1 MDVGSVV
8 RFDTYAMNNGGRV
21 LDHTGHQRGWYAPN
35 FTYDSAFG
43 EDMRADDLFSMAS
56 TTGGVLAQLVESLGE
71 GGATHFVV
79 NIVGDNI
86 LSTLIDLGI
95 VSSDDYRTVLP
106 QYIESFQSSYCNIFG
121 EILEEQQG
129 LFPYGETYC
138 PYYLDHYRSYLPGCV
153 LYGNAYNSDWELYE
167 PTAGDIVL
175 FDWAEMAKGRYP
187 ELAWMYAVPN
197 GGYRHIQTAAKLK
210 KTGVKKG
217 VPDVFL
223 PAPRAGYHGLY
234 IEMKRKRGGVISV
247 DQRRYMDFLTAQGYR
262 CLLCR
267 GVSWMSIS
275 RTW

>member
-1 MDVGSVV
+1 MVVVGTMVV
-8 RFDTYAMNNGGRV
+8 
-21 LDHTGHQRGWYAPN
+21 P
-35 FTYDSAFG
+35 S
-43 EDMRADDLFSMAS
+43 EDA
-56 TTGGVLAQLVESLGE
+56 E
-71 GGATHFVV
+71 
-79 NIVGDNI
+79 
-86 LSTLIDLGI
+86 
-95 VSSDDYRTVLP
+95 
-106 QYIESFQSSYCNIFG
+106 QS
-121 EILEEQQG
+121 
-129 LFPYGETYC
+129 
-138 PYYLDHYRSYLPGCV
+138 
-153 LYGNAYNSDWELYE
+153 
-167 PTAGDIVL
+167 VL

-267 GVSWMSIS
+267 GADEAIENIKVYLNLPKDSQK
-275 RTW
+275 RN